1 MRINCANEK
10 RGVGAVRTFGALHI
24 RRNFARRPPLGGV
37 PPAPASL
44 RAAVWVWL
52 PAKGKGESQQALKSA
67 IRLLAALYSVS
78 FNMPFFPRCPWRKYH
93 HSQHGILASWGIP
106 GCRLIDE
113 Q

>member
-37 PPAPASL
+37 LPAPASL